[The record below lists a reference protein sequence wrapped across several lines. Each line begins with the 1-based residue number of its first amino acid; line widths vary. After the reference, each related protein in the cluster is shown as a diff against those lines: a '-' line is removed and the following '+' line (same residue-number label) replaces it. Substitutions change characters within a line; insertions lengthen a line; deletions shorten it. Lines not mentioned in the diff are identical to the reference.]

1 MAIPFDPDDDDGF
14 EFVDEESDFGGAES
28 EFPGA
33 ESDFGDDES
42 AMVCGCFFQFL
53 CQRKLNQRKCNWSR
67 CGEARSLASNQS
79 LQERSGQQGMLVVH
93 LEGQRQMRV

>member
-53 CQRKLNQRKCNWSR
+53 CQRKLSMKNASSTYQGSIFIMIHIKGSVI
-67 CGEARSLASNQS
+67 GAVVVKQEA
-79 LQERSGQQGMLVVH
+79 
-93 LEGQRQMRV
+93 

>member
-42 AMVCGCFFQFL
+42 GFGGDSAMVCGCFFQFL
-53 CQRKLNQRKCNWSR
+53 CQRKLSMKN
-67 CGEARSLASNQS
+67 ASS
-79 LQERSGQQGMLVVH
+79 TYQGSIFIMIHVNDILIIVTI
-93 LEGQRQMRV
+93 